1 MLLVRHLNLSYL
13 DLVVAVVAL
22 ERCVKGSNEPRGLF
36 CRHAMRRTFLGC
48 CLIARKVNSDA
59 PTARIRSD
67 GLHIHAPS
75 SPLLLAGRSLRPP
88 SVGPSPLWPLLSII
102 AYRPRRS
109 HGRVAIL
116 TPGPPV
122 SAVRHRHQ
130 EVLGAAAGHLHRAH
144 VRGVRRHRVP
154 GAAARS
160 LAPPSPLASLSFSR
174 VAPPPIIGPTPAP
187 PHTVVLAACR
197 CL

>member
-67 GLHIHAPS
+67 GLHIRAPS

-116 TPGPPV
+116 TPGPP
-122 SAVRHRHQ
+122 
-130 EVLGAAAGHLHRAH
+130 
-144 VRGVRRHRVP
+144 
-154 GAAARS
+154 
-160 LAPPSPLASLSFSR
+160 
-174 VAPPPIIGPTPAP
+174 
-187 PHTVVLAACR
+187 
-197 CL
+197 